1 MKAKINQIEKNFFQQ
16 IKKIEDLESLSQL
29 KNQYLGR
36 KGVIAELL
44 ADLKSLP
51 QPQRREAGKAINS
64 LKEKVENLIAR
75 HEEKLK
81 KELLSQRL
89 EKEKIDVTLPGKKI
103 ERGHLHPLT
112 LVQRKIEEIFESMG
126 FSVVEGPE
134 VETEWYNFDA
144 LNVPKNHPARDMQ
157 DTLWLKGSQK
167 IKDSK
172 KRLLMRTHTS
182 AVQVRYM
189 EKHNPPLRIIIPG
202 RVFRNERTD
211 ASHECQFYQC
221 EGLMVDKNIS
231 LGNFKAVIEE
241 FLKRFFEKDIKT
253 RLRPSYFPFTEPSVE
268 LDMSCVN
275 CKGKG
280 CSVCKQTGWLEVIP
294 GGMVHPNVFKSA
306 GLNPKFWQGFAFGMG
321 VDRLAMMK
329 YKIDDIRLF
338 YAGDLRFL
346 KQF

>member
-1 MKAKINQIEKNFFQQ
+1 MKTKINQIKKNF
-16 IKKIEDLESLSQL
+16 ITDLENISDLDSLREL
-29 KNQYLGR
+29 ERQYLGK
-36 KGVIAELL
+36 KGSIAELL
-44 ADLKSLP
+44 SFLKDFPESE
-51 QPQRREAGKAINS
+51 RKKIGKEINS
-64 LKEKVENLIAR
+64 LKAEINRLIEEKEK
-75 HEEKLK
+75 KLK
-81 KELLSQRL
+81 KEIVRLKL
-89 EKEKIDVTLPGKKI
+89 EKEKIDITLPGKKI
-103 ERGHLHPLT
+103 KKGHLHPLT
-112 LVQRKIEEIFESMG
+112 LVQREIEEIFQSMG
-126 FSVVEGPE
+126 FLVVEGPE

-157 DTLWLKGSQK
+157 DTLWLKNSK
-167 IKDSK
+167 VKDGK

-189 EKHNPPLRIIIPG
+189 EKHNPPIKIIVPG

-221 EGLMVDKNIS
+221 EGLVVDKNIS
-231 LGNFKAVIEE
+231 LANFKAVIEE
-241 FLKRFFEKDIKT
+241 FLKCFFRKDIKT

-268 LDMSCVN
+268 LDISCLN

-294 GGMVHPNVFKSA
+294 GGMVHPNVFKAA

-338 YAGDLRFL
+338 YSGDLRFL

>member
-1 MKAKINQIEKNFFQQ
+1 MKTKISQIEKNFLKELKE
-16 IKKIEDLESLSQL
+16 INDLTSLPGL
-29 KNQYLGR
+29 KRQYLGK
-36 KGVIAELL
+36 KGAIAELL
-44 ADLKSLP
+44 TSLKSLP
-51 QPQRREAGKAINS
+51 LSQRKEAGRTINS
-64 LKEKVENLIAR
+64 LKEKIEKLLEEK
-75 HEEKLK
+75 EEKLK
-81 KELLSQRL
+81 KEQLSQKL
-89 EKEKIDVTLPGKKI
+89 EKERIDVTLPGKKI
-103 ERGHLHPLT
+103 EKGHLHPLT
-112 LVQRKIEEIFESMG
+112 LVQREIIEIFQSMG

-134 VETEWYNFDA
+134 VESEWYNFDA

-182 AVQVRYM
+182 SVQVRYM

-231 LGNFKAVIEE
+231 LSNFKAVIEE
-241 FLKRFFEKDIKT
+241 FLKRFFHKDIKT

-329 YKIDDIRLF
+329 YKINDIRLF
-338 YAGDLRFL
+338 YLGDLRFL